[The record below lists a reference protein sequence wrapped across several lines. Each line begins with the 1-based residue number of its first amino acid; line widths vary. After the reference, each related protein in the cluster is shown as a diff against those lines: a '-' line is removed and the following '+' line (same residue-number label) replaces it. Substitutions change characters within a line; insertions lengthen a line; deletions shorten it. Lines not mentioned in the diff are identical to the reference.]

1 MVPVLYHPGFPIS
14 SHCTLEIV
22 YNLEVDNWGEE
33 ERLRL
38 NILDLDPDVSDKS
51 AGWATGIQKVTL
63 CSSNKG
69 TIVI

>member
-22 YNLEVDNWGEE
+22 YNLEVDNWGGE

-38 NILDLDPDVSDKS
+38 NILDLDPDVSNKS
-51 AGWATGIQKVTL
+51 AG
-63 CSSNKG
+63 
-69 TIVI
+69 